1 MLVWNSA
8 AAARR
13 ESGNIDDA
21 KDRKSLPFKASFFR
35 GPGGGF
41 GESDGNR
48 EAMGS
53 SSQL

>member
-1 MLVWNSA
+1 MWLGGNRGKSTMPKIGVA
-8 AAARR
+8 AIKGQFL
-13 ESGNIDDA
+13 S
-21 KDRKSLPFKASFFR
+21 